1 MTINSDLSSTL
12 LSSNEQKYTLLLVDD
27 IPTNLKVLV
36 SYLQNFNFK
45 VRIAQDGEDALQ
57 QVSYAKPDLILLD
70 VMMPKIDGF
79 ETCRHLR
86 QNPDTQNI
94 PVIFMSALSDT
105 FDKIAGFEAG
115 GVDYI
120 TKPFQHEEVLARVNT
135 HLTLKHLREQVA
147 SQNTLL
153 EQRVKER
160 TQELEEIRL
169 HVIRSL
175 GRAAEYRDNETGRHV
190 IRMSKCS
197 ARLAKATGMDDAR
210 CEMILNASPMHDVGK
225 IGIPDN
231 ILLKPGKLTPEEWE
245 TMKTHATIG
254 EKILSGNDSE
264 LLKTAALI
272 ARTHHEHWDGSGY
285 PEGLKG
291 EKIPLMSRIVTI
303 CDVFDALLSRRPYK
317 EPWELQTVIDYLK
330 ENSGVLFDPKLISL
344 FFENLDDMLEIQRQY
359 ADEE

>member
-1 MTINSDLSSTL
+1 MNTTTHADSSF
-12 LSSNEQKYTLLLVDD
+12 SSIGHLHTLLLVDD

-57 QVSYAKPDLILLD
+57 QIEYAKPDLILMD

-79 ETCRHLR
+79 ETCRRLK
-86 QNPDTQNI
+86 QNPNTHNI

-135 HLTLKHLREQVA
+135 HLTLKHLREQLDE
-147 SQNTLL
+147 QNALL

-160 TQELEEIRL
+160 TQELEDIRL
-169 HVIRSL
+169 QVIRSL

-197 ARLAKATGMDDAR
+197 VRLGKAAGMDEAS
-210 CEMILNASPMHDVGK
+210 CEMLLNASPMHDVGK

-231 ILLKPGKLTPEEWE
+231 ILLKPGKLNAEEWQI
-245 TMKTHATIG
+245 MQTHAAIG
-254 EKILSGNDSE
+254 EEILSGNNSE
-264 LLKTAALI
+264 LLKMAALI
-272 ARTHHEHWDGSGY
+272 ARTHHERWDGSGY
-285 PEGLKG
+285 PDGLKG
-291 EKIPLMSRIVTI
+291 EEIPLISRIVTI

-317 EPWELQTVIDYLK
+317 EPWILQEVLDYLK
-330 ENSGVLFDPKLISL
+330 DNAGSLFDPKLINL
-344 FFENLDDMLEIQRQY
+344 FFEHLDDMLEIQRQY
-359 ADEE
+359 ADDE

>member
-1 MTINSDLSSTL
+1 MNKDTALDATFDAEEKRN
-12 LSSNEQKYTLLLVDD
+12 TLLLVDD
-27 IPTNLKVLV
+27 IPANLKVLV

-79 ETCRHLR
+79 ETCRCLK
-86 QNPDTQNI
+86 QNPETQNI
-94 PVIFMSALSDT
+94 PVIFMSALNDT
-105 FDKIAGFEAG
+105 FDKVAGFEAG

-147 SQNTLL
+147 EQNTFL
-153 EQRVKER
+153 EQRVKQR
-160 TQELEEIRL
+160 TQELDAIRL

-190 IRMSKCS
+190 IRMSKCA
-197 ARLAKATGMDDAR
+197 ARLAKALDLDDDA

-225 IGIPDN
+225 IGIPDH
-231 ILLKPGKLTPEEWE
+231 ILLKPGKLEPDEWSV
-245 TMKTHATIG
+245 MKTHATIG
-254 EKILSGNDSE
+254 EEILSGNDSE

-272 ARTHHEHWDGSGY
+272 ARTHHERWDGSGY

-291 EKIPLMSRIVTI
+291 DDIPLISRIVSI

-317 EPWELQTVIDYLK
+317 EPWELSTVLDYINN
-330 ENSGVLFDPKLISL
+330 NSGILFDPHLVEL
-344 FFENLDDMLEIQRQY
+344 FNQCLDDILEIQQQY
-359 ADEE
+359 ADD

>member
-1 MTINSDLSSTL
+1 MNTNSDLSASLPATG
-12 LSSNEQKYTLLLVDD
+12 QQHTLLLVDD

-57 QVSYAKPDLILLD
+57 QIEYAKPDLILLD

-79 ETCRHLR
+79 ETCRCLK

-135 HLTLKHLREQVA
+135 HLTLKHLREQVDQ
-147 SQNTLL
+147 QNALL

-175 GRAAEYRDNETGRHV
+175 GRAAEYRDNETGWHI
-190 IRMSKCS
+190 IRMSKCA
-197 ARLAKATGMDDAR
+197 ARLAKAVGMSDDV
-210 CEMILNASPMHDVGK
+210 CTMILHASPMHDVGK
-225 IGIPDN
+225 IGIPDR
-231 ILLKPGKLTPEEWE
+231 ILLKPDRLTPDEWE
-245 TMKTHATIG
+245 IMKTHTTIG
-254 EKILSGNDSE
+254 EEILSGNDSE
-264 LLKTAALI
+264 LLKTAALL
-272 ARTHHEHWDGSGY
+272 ARSHHERWDGSGY

-291 EKIPLMSRIVTI
+291 EEIPLVSRIVTI

-317 EPWELQTVIDYLK
+317 EPWELSATLDYLK
-330 ENSGVLFDPKLISL
+330 ENKGILFDPHLIGL
-344 FFENLDDMLEIQRQY
+344 FFDNLDDMLAIQKKY
-359 ADEE
+359 PDD